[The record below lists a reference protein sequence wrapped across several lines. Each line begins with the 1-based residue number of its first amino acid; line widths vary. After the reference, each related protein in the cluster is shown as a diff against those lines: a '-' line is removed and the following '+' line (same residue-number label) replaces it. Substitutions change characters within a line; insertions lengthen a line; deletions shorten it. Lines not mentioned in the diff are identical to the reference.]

1 MENRKN
7 CNKLLLNTEE
17 KMKKIN
23 ILISRNFTIEPF
35 LDEIEE
41 KLSHK
46 FLKPNF
52 LISGYENSVNEFL
65 NPKSKFYKFNPDLIL
80 VFLNI
85 DPYFINQKN
94 KKNDKELKINCREIK
109 ENILS
114 IVSNINKNYPIDIG
128 ICNFSNSLIKK
139 NNKIKDTLN
148 IFINKLCT
156 KQANCHL
163 LNIEEV
169 LTKIDFIKD
178 QNLKHWKQSMYPF
191 NLAQGSEV
199 SSCLYKFIAAKNG
212 KAHKLII
219 LDADNTLWNGIIG
232 ENEIKNIHIKKNGPE
247 KNFYLFQKYL
257 KKLKENGIILALCS
271 KNNPSDIQKFFK
283 AKQKKMPLSIKDFS
297 NLKVNWQPKSEN
309 IKAML
314 KELNISSENA
324 IFIDDSKFEISEVQ
338 NTLPNLDTLLVP
350 KMNLQL
356 NRELFKI
363 GNFDISLTT
372 DEDKKRTKLYQ
383 TEVQRNQRKAKFKSP
398 QEYIKSLKINLTI
411 RQDIQKNIQRLS
423 QMTIKTNQFN
433 TSTLRLSE
441 KKIMSYIK
449 DPSYLVV
456 QCAAEDKFGDY
467 GIIGLSI
474 IKIQSLSKK
483 AIVENSLFS
492 CRALGRM
499 IEEYFYQKIFN
510 ILKSKNFID
519 LDFIFI
525 KTDKNRPAY
534 EFFIKH
540 NFNKTKY
547 KNGNIIFS
555 CALNKKNLIK
565 DRNIIK
571 YK

>member
-1 MENRKN
+1 
-7 CNKLLLNTEE
+7 
-17 KMKKIN
+17 MKKIN
-23 ILISRNFTIEPF
+23 ILISRNFTIEPL

-41 KLSHK
+41 KLSKK

-52 LISGYENSVNEFL
+52 LISGYEDSVNEFL
-65 NPKSKFYKFNPDLIL
+65 NPKSKFYKFKPDLIL
-80 VFLNI
+80 LFFNI
-85 DPYFINQKN
+85 DAYFINQKI
-94 KKNDKELKINCREIK
+94 KKTGLEQQIIFREIK

-114 IVSNINKNYPIDIG
+114 IVSNINKNFPIDIG
-128 ICNFSNSLIKK
+128 ICNFSNSLIKEGK
-139 NNKIKDTLN
+139 KIQNSLN

-156 KQANCHL
+156 KQTNYHL

-169 LTKIDFIKD
+169 LSKIDNIKG
-178 QNLKHWKQSMYPF
+178 QNLKYWKQSMYPF
-191 NLAQGSEV
+191 NLVQGSEV
-199 SSCLYKFIAAKNG
+199 SSYLYKFIGAKNG

-232 ENEIKNIHIKKNGPE
+232 ENEIKDINIKKTGVE

-257 KKLKENGIILALCS
+257 KELKENGIILALCS
-271 KNNPSDIQKFFK
+271 KNNLSDIKKFFK

-309 IKAML
+309 IKKML
-314 KELNISSENA
+314 KELNISSENS
-324 IFIDDSKFEISEVQ
+324 IFVDDSKFEISEVQ

-350 KMNLQL
+350 KLNLRI
-356 NRELFKI
+356 NSELLKI
-363 GNFDISLTT
+363 GNFDTSSTT
-372 DEDKKRTKLYQ
+372 NEDKKRTKLYQ
-383 TEVQRNQRKAKFKSP
+383 IEEQRNQKKTKFKSP
-398 QEYIKSLKINLTI
+398 QEYIKSLKIKLTI
-411 RQDIQKNIQRLS
+411 KKNIKKNIQRLS

-441 KKIMSYIK
+441 KKIVSYIK
-449 DPSYLVV
+449 DPDYLVV

-474 IKIQSLSKK
+474 IKIQSLSKR

-499 IEEYFYQKIFN
+499 IEEHFYQKIFN
-510 ILKSKNFID
+510 ILKSKKFID

-540 NFNKTKY
+540 NFNKKKY

-555 CALNKKNLIK
+555 CDLEKKNLIK
-565 DRNIIK
+565 EKNIIR
-571 YK
+571 YN

>member
-1 MENRKN
+1 
-7 CNKLLLNTEE
+7 
-17 KMKKIN
+17 MKKIN
-23 ILISRNFTIEPF
+23 ILISRNFTIEPL
-35 LDEIEE
+35 LDDIEE
-41 KLSHK
+41 KLSKK

-52 LISGYENSVNEFL
+52 LISGYEDSVNEFL
-65 NPKSKFYKFNPDLIL
+65 NPKSKFYKFKPDLIL
-80 VFLNI
+80 LFFNI
-85 DPYFINQKN
+85 DAYFINQKN
-94 KKNDKELKINCREIK
+94 KKNALEQQIIFREIK

-114 IVSNINKNYPIDIG
+114 IVSNINKNFPIDVG
-128 ICNFSNSLIKK
+128 ICNFSNSLIKEDK
-139 NNKIKDTLN
+139 KIQNSLN
-148 IFINKLCT
+148 IFINKLCK
-156 KQANCHL
+156 KQTNYHL

-169 LTKIDFIKD
+169 LSKIDYIKG
-178 QNLKHWKQSMYPF
+178 QNLKYWKQSMYPF
-191 NLAQGSEV
+191 NLVQGSEV
-199 SSCLYKFIAAKNG
+199 SSYLYKFIGAKNG

-232 ENEIKNIHIKKNGPE
+232 ENEIKDINIKKKGVE

-257 KKLKENGIILALCS
+257 KELKENGIILALCS
-271 KNNPSDIQKFFK
+271 KNNLSDIKKFFK

-309 IKAML
+309 IKKML
-314 KELNISSENA
+314 KELNISSENS
-324 IFIDDSKFEISEVQ
+324 IFIDDSKFEILEVQ

-350 KMNLQL
+350 KLNLRI
-356 NRELFKI
+356 NSELLKI
-363 GNFDISLTT
+363 GNFDTSSTT

-383 TEVQRNQRKAKFKSP
+383 IEEQRNQRKAKFKSP
-398 QEYIKSLKINLTI
+398 QEYIKSLKIKLTI
-411 RQDIQKNIQRLS
+411 KKNIKKNIQRLS

-449 DPSYLVV
+449 DPGYLVV

-474 IKIQSLSKK
+474 IKIQSLSKR

-499 IEEYFYQKIFN
+499 IEDHFYQKIFN
-510 ILKSKNFID
+510 ILKSKKFTD

-540 NFNKTKY
+540 NFNKKKY

-555 CALNKKNLIK
+555 CDLEKKNLIK
-565 DRNIIK
+565 EKNIIR
-571 YK
+571 YN

>member
-1 MENRKN
+1 
-7 CNKLLLNTEE
+7 
-17 KMKKIN
+17 MKKIN
-23 ILISRNFTIEPF
+23 ILISRNFTIEPL

-41 KLSHK
+41 KLSKK

-52 LISGYENSVNEFL
+52 LISGYEDSVNEFL
-65 NPKSKFYKFNPDLIL
+65 NPKSKFYKFKPDLIL
-80 VFLNI
+80 LFFNI
-85 DPYFINQKN
+85 DAYFINQKI
-94 KKNDKELKINCREIK
+94 KKTGLEQQIIFREIK

-114 IVSNINKNYPIDIG
+114 IVSNINKNFPIDIG
-128 ICNFSNSLIKK
+128 ICNFSNSLIKEGK
-139 NNKIKDTLN
+139 KIQNSLN

-156 KQANCHL
+156 KQTNYHL

-169 LTKIDFIKD
+169 LSKIDYIKG
-178 QNLKHWKQSMYPF
+178 QNLKYWKQSMYPF
-191 NLAQGSEV
+191 NLVQGSEV
-199 SSCLYKFIAAKNG
+199 SSYLYKFIGAKNG

-232 ENEIKNIHIKKNGPE
+232 ENEIKDINIKKTGVE
-247 KNFYLFQKYL
+247 KNFYFFQKYL
-257 KKLKENGIILALCS
+257 KELKENGIILALCS
-271 KNNPSDIQKFFK
+271 KNNLSDIKKFFK

-309 IKAML
+309 IKKML
-314 KELNISSENA
+314 KELNISSENS
-324 IFIDDSKFEISEVQ
+324 IFVDDSKFEILEVK

-350 KMNLQL
+350 KLNLRI
-356 NRELFKI
+356 NSELLKI
-363 GNFDISLTT
+363 GNFDTSSTT
-372 DEDKKRTKLYQ
+372 NEDKKRTKLYQ
-383 TEVQRNQRKAKFKSP
+383 IEEQRNQKKTKFKSP
-398 QEYIKSLKINLTI
+398 QEYIKSLKIKLTI
-411 RQDIQKNIQRLS
+411 KKNIKKNIQRLS

-441 KKIMSYIK
+441 KKIVSYIK
-449 DPSYLVV
+449 DPDYLVV

-474 IKIQSLSKK
+474 IKIQSLSKR

-499 IEEYFYQKIFN
+499 IEEHFYQKIFN
-510 ILKSKNFID
+510 ILKSKKFID

-540 NFNKTKY
+540 NFNKKKY

-555 CALNKKNLIK
+555 CDLDKKNLIK
-565 DRNIIK
+565 EKNIIR
-571 YK
+571 YN

>member
-1 MENRKN
+1 
-7 CNKLLLNTEE
+7 
-17 KMKKIN
+17 MKKIN
-23 ILISRNFTIEPF
+23 ILISRNFTIEPL

-41 KLSHK
+41 KLSKK

-52 LISGYENSVNEFL
+52 LISGYEDSVNEFL
-65 NPKSKFYKFNPDLIL
+65 NPKSKFYKFKPDLIL
-80 VFLNI
+80 LFFNI
-85 DPYFINQKN
+85 DAYFINQKI
-94 KKNDKELKINCREIK
+94 KKTGLEQQIIFREIK

-114 IVSNINKNYPIDIG
+114 IVSNINKNFPIDIG
-128 ICNFSNSLIKK
+128 ICNFSNSLIKEGM
-139 NNKIKDTLN
+139 KIQNSLN

-156 KQANCHL
+156 KQTNYHL

-169 LTKIDFIKD
+169 LSKIDYIKG
-178 QNLKHWKQSMYPF
+178 QNLKYWKQSMYPF
-191 NLAQGSEV
+191 NLVQGSEV
-199 SSCLYKFIAAKNG
+199 SSYLYKFIGAKNG

-232 ENEIKNIHIKKNGPE
+232 ENEIKDINIKKTGVE

-257 KKLKENGIILALCS
+257 KELKENGIILALCS
-271 KNNPSDIQKFFK
+271 KNNLSDIKKFFK

-309 IKAML
+309 IKKML
-314 KELNISSENA
+314 KELNISSENS
-324 IFIDDSKFEISEVQ
+324 IFVDDSKFEILEVK

-350 KMNLQL
+350 KLNLRI
-356 NRELFKI
+356 NSELLKI
-363 GNFDISLTT
+363 GNFDTSSTT
-372 DEDKKRTKLYQ
+372 NEDKKRTKLYQ
-383 TEVQRNQRKAKFKSP
+383 IEEQRNQKKTKFKSP
-398 QEYIKSLKINLTI
+398 QEYIKSLKIKLTI
-411 RQDIQKNIQRLS
+411 KKNIKKNIQRLS

-441 KKIMSYIK
+441 KKIVSYIK
-449 DPSYLVV
+449 DPDYLVV

-474 IKIQSLSKK
+474 IKIQSLSKR

-499 IEEYFYQKIFN
+499 IEEHFYQKIFN
-510 ILKSKNFID
+510 ILKSKKFID

-540 NFNKTKY
+540 NFNKKKY

-555 CALNKKNLIK
+555 CDLDKKNLIK
-565 DRNIIK
+565 EKNIIR
-571 YK
+571 YN

>member
-1 MENRKN
+1 
-7 CNKLLLNTEE
+7 
-17 KMKKIN
+17 MKKIN
-23 ILISRNFTIEPF
+23 ILISRNFTIEPL

-41 KLSHK
+41 KLSKK

-52 LISGYENSVNEFL
+52 LISGYEDSVNEFL
-65 NPKSKFYKFNPDLIL
+65 NPKSKFYKFKPDLIL
-80 VFLNI
+80 LFFNI
-85 DPYFINQKN
+85 DAYFINQKI
-94 KKNDKELKINCREIK
+94 KKTGLEQQIIFREIK

-114 IVSNINKNYPIDIG
+114 IVSNINKNFPIDIG
-128 ICNFSNSLIKK
+128 ICNFSNSLIKEGK
-139 NNKIKDTLN
+139 KIQNSLN

-156 KQANCHL
+156 KQTNYHL

-169 LTKIDFIKD
+169 LSKIDYIKG
-178 QNLKHWKQSMYPF
+178 QNLKYWKQSMYPF
-191 NLAQGSEV
+191 NLVQGSEV
-199 SSCLYKFIAAKNG
+199 SSYLYKFIGAKNG

-232 ENEIKNIHIKKNGPE
+232 ENEIKDINIKKTGVE

-257 KKLKENGIILALCS
+257 KELKENGIILALCS
-271 KNNPSDIQKFFK
+271 KNNLSDIKKFFK

-309 IKAML
+309 IKKML
-314 KELNISSENA
+314 KELNISSENS
-324 IFIDDSKFEISEVQ
+324 IFVDDSKFEISEVQ

-350 KMNLQL
+350 KLNLRI
-356 NRELFKI
+356 NSELLKI
-363 GNFDISLTT
+363 GNFDTSSTT
-372 DEDKKRTKLYQ
+372 NEDKKRTKLYQ
-383 TEVQRNQRKAKFKSP
+383 IEEQRNQKKTKFKSP
-398 QEYIKSLKINLTI
+398 QEYIKSLKIKLTI
-411 RQDIQKNIQRLS
+411 KKNIKKNIQRLS

-441 KKIMSYIK
+441 KKIVSYIK
-449 DPSYLVV
+449 DPDYLVV

-474 IKIQSLSKK
+474 IKIQSLSKR

-499 IEEYFYQKIFN
+499 IEEHFYQKIFN
-510 ILKSKNFID
+510 ILKSKKFID

-540 NFNKTKY
+540 NFNKKKY

-555 CALNKKNLIK
+555 CDLDKKNLIK
-565 DRNIIK
+565 EKNIIR
-571 YK
+571 YN

>member
-1 MENRKN
+1 
-7 CNKLLLNTEE
+7 
-17 KMKKIN
+17 MKKIN
-23 ILISRNFTIEPF
+23 ILISRNFTIEPL

-41 KLSHK
+41 KLSKK

-52 LISGYENSVNEFL
+52 LISGYEDSVNEFL
-65 NPKSKFYKFNPDLIL
+65 NPKSKFYKFKPDLIL
-80 VFLNI
+80 LFFNI
-85 DPYFINQKN
+85 DAYFINQKI
-94 KKNDKELKINCREIK
+94 KKTGLEQQIIFREIK

-114 IVSNINKNYPIDIG
+114 IVSNINKNFPIDIG
-128 ICNFSNSLIKK
+128 ICNFSNSLIKEGK
-139 NNKIKDTLN
+139 KIQNSLN

-156 KQANCHL
+156 KQTNYHL

-169 LTKIDFIKD
+169 LSKIDYIKG
-178 QNLKHWKQSMYPF
+178 QNLKYWKQSMYPF
-191 NLAQGSEV
+191 NLVQGSEV
-199 SSCLYKFIAAKNG
+199 SSYLYKFIGAKNG

-232 ENEIKNIHIKKNGPE
+232 ENEIKDINIKKTGVE

-257 KKLKENGIILALCS
+257 KELKENGIILALCS
-271 KNNPSDIQKFFK
+271 KNNLSDIKKFFK

-309 IKAML
+309 IKKML
-314 KELNISSENA
+314 KELNISSENS
-324 IFIDDSKFEISEVQ
+324 IFVDDSKFEILEVK

-350 KMNLQL
+350 KLNLRI
-356 NRELFKI
+356 NSELLKI
-363 GNFDISLTT
+363 GNFDTSSTT
-372 DEDKKRTKLYQ
+372 NEDKKRTKLYQ
-383 TEVQRNQRKAKFKSP
+383 IEEQRNQKKTKFKSP
-398 QEYIKSLKINLTI
+398 QEYIKSLKIKLTI
-411 RQDIQKNIQRLS
+411 KKNIKKNIQRLS

-441 KKIMSYIK
+441 KKIVSYIK
-449 DPSYLVV
+449 DPDYLVV

-474 IKIQSLSKK
+474 IKIQSLSKR

-499 IEEYFYQKIFN
+499 IEEHFYQKIFN
-510 ILKSKNFID
+510 ILKSKKFID

-540 NFNKTKY
+540 NFNKKKY

-555 CALNKKNLIK
+555 CDLDKKNLIK
-565 DRNIIK
+565 EKNIIR
-571 YK
+571 YN

>member
-1 MENRKN
+1 
-7 CNKLLLNTEE
+7 
-17 KMKKIN
+17 MKKIN
-23 ILISRNFTIEPF
+23 ILISRNFTIEPL

-41 KLSHK
+41 KLSKK

-52 LISGYENSVNEFL
+52 LISGYEDSVNEFL
-65 NPKSKFYKFNPDLIL
+65 NPKSKFYKFKPDLIL
-80 VFLNI
+80 LFFNI
-85 DPYFINQKN
+85 DAYFINQKI
-94 KKNDKELKINCREIK
+94 KKTGLEQQIIFREIK

-114 IVSNINKNYPIDIG
+114 IVSNINKNFPIDIG
-128 ICNFSNSLIKK
+128 ICNFSNSLIKEGK
-139 NNKIKDTLN
+139 KIQNSLN

-156 KQANCHL
+156 KQTNYHL

-169 LTKIDFIKD
+169 LSKIDYIKG
-178 QNLKHWKQSMYPF
+178 QNLKYWKQSMYPF
-191 NLAQGSEV
+191 NLVQGSEV
-199 SSCLYKFIAAKNG
+199 SSYLYKFIGAKNG

-232 ENEIKNIHIKKNGPE
+232 ENEIKDINLKKTGVE

-257 KKLKENGIILALCS
+257 KELKENGIILALCS
-271 KNNPSDIQKFFK
+271 KNNLSDIKKFFK

-309 IKAML
+309 IKKML
-314 KELNISSENA
+314 KELNISSENS
-324 IFIDDSKFEISEVQ
+324 IFVDDSKFEILEVQ

-350 KMNLQL
+350 KLNLRI
-356 NRELFKI
+356 NSELLKI
-363 GNFDISLTT
+363 GNFDTSSTT
-372 DEDKKRTKLYQ
+372 NEDKKRTKLYQ
-383 TEVQRNQRKAKFKSP
+383 IEEQRNQKKTKFKSP
-398 QEYIKSLKINLTI
+398 QEYIKSLKIKLTI
-411 RQDIQKNIQRLS
+411 KKNIKKNIQRLS

-441 KKIMSYIK
+441 KKIVSYIK
-449 DPSYLVV
+449 DPDYLVV

-474 IKIQSLSKK
+474 IKIQSLSKR

-499 IEEYFYQKIFN
+499 IEEHFYQKIFN
-510 ILKSKNFID
+510 ILKSKKFID

-540 NFNKTKY
+540 NFNKKKY

-555 CALNKKNLIK
+555 CDLDKKNLIK
-565 DRNIIK
+565 EKNIIR
-571 YK
+571 YN